1 MSARRIPAYAAPVTL
16 LVAAL
21 AVVYGRFLVEGRGAV
36 QAARVAAANGDRAE
50 ATRCYLDALRAYV
63 PGSPFER
70 QALDGLEAL
79 AGDAV
84 RAGDREGERRAFQA
98 IRAGLL
104 GTRSTFVPY
113 RSRLWQA
120 EQRLIALD
128 TVLAFPPAD
137 PGIPI
142 ERGGTPFLGRL
153 HTRGPAV
160 LWTLVS
166 LSGFAIWVGAVVA
179 LIRRGLERGAPSPSP
194 SRFDL
199 GLLARVL
206 LPALFVL
213 GFGLFLVGLR
223 FA

>member
-1 MSARRIPAYAAPVTL
+1 MSARRIPAFAAPVTL

-21 AVVYGRFLVEGRGAV
+21 AVVYGRFLVEGHGAV
-36 QAARVAAANGDRAE
+36 RAAQIATAHGDRAE
-50 ATRCYLDALRAYV
+50 AIRCYLDALRAYV

-70 QALDGLEAL
+70 QALDGLEGL
-79 AGDAV
+79 AVEAA
-84 RAGDREGERRAFQA
+84 RAGDRGGERQALQA

-113 RSRLWQA
+113 RSRLTQA

-128 TVLAFPPAD
+128 QALLFPPGE
-137 PGIPI
+137 PGFVID
-142 ERGGTPFLGRL
+142 RGSTPFLRRL
-153 HTRGPAV
+153 QPRGPAV

-179 LIRRGLERGAPSPSP
+179 LIRRGLQPGVP
-194 SRFDL
+194 SR
-199 GLLARVL
+199 GGIAARVL

-213 GFGLFLVGLR
+213 GFGLFLTGLR
-223 FA
+223 FT